1 MFKHGLATA
10 MFMML
15 AFACG
20 PSETSRVSSVAPHD
34 SKSSNLNEIAA
45 RFAPVIHLHP
55 QELYFPMDPEAF
67 LVRSES
73 TRNEDFYR
81 STRRDFR
88 EGKQGRTVVNISED
102 GRQIQYWLFYAKNGC
117 QGGKVRFRVQG
128 PIKLGNIGEMTKT
141 LELCNIAIHEGDWE
155 NVTLRLNSD
164 LSAVESV
171 YLSSHGL
178 GNWLPASAIDFRN
191 GRPYVYSAL
200 NSHAFYARDI
210 GFHADTTI
218 SHDMLDGVL
227 GVEWFQIGD
236 VISEPTVTQAQPQD
250 TVTLNE
256 FDTQKSLVL
265 YDEISNSALKNYPS
279 LWGRLVDAKEV
290 KDIPE
295 FASGPIEWILKAA
308 LKVALQFAPELK
320 NLSNG
325 EAPSGPWTRYDWASF
340 DASKGNGK
348 SGISFDKAMGGTGG
362 HAFTD
367 YDKLKKVSE
376 YQVNEISI
384 RSGDRIDL
392 VCIKVSNVPDLCHGG
407 SGGNE
412 HRLELSLGEY
422 VVEQAMAFG
431 EKDSDVRVFG
441 IRFTTNLGRVLQGGT
456 WTSDSVVQKAPSGMQ
471 LVGWFGTNGD
481 EIDSLGPLYGTVNE

>member
-1 MFKHGLATA
+1 MFRHGLATA
-10 MFMML
+10 MFMIL
-15 AFACG
+15 TLACG
-20 PSETSRVSSVAPHD
+20 RSETSQLSSLASSVAPAPT
-34 SKSSNLNEIAA
+34 LNEIAA
-45 RFAPVIHLHP
+45 RFAPIVHLHP

-67 LVRSES
+67 LVRSDS

-88 EGKQGRTVVNISED
+88 EGRQGRTVVNISDD

-117 QGGKVRFRVQG
+117 QGGKVRFRVSG
-128 PIKLGNIGEMTKT
+128 PIKLGNVGEMTKS

-155 NVTLRLNSD
+155 NVTLRLNED
-164 LSAVESV
+164 LSAVESI
-171 YLSSHGL
+171 YLSSHGY
-178 GNWLPASAIDFRN
+178 GSWLPASAVEFRN

-200 NSHAFYARDI
+200 NSHAFYAKDI

-236 VISEPTVTQAQPQD
+236 IISDLTVTQANPED
-250 TVTLNE
+250 DVTLNE

-265 YDEISNSALKNYPS
+265 YDEISNTALKHYES
-279 LWGRLVDAKEV
+279 AWGRLVNAKEV

-295 FASGPIEWILKAA
+295 FAPGAIEWILKNA

-320 NLSNG
+320 SLSNG
-325 EAPSGPWTRYDWASF
+325 EAPSGPWTRSDWANF
-340 DASKGNGK
+340 DANKGNGK
-348 SGISFDKAMGGTGG
+348 TGISFDKAVGGTGG

-367 YDKLKKVSE
+367 YEKLKKVSE
-376 YQVNEISI
+376 FQVNEISI

-392 VCIKVSNVPDLCHGG
+392 VCLKVSSLPDLCHGG
-407 SGGNE
+407 NGGNE
-412 HRLELSLGEY
+412 QRLELSLGEH
-422 VVEQAMAFG
+422 VVEQAMAMG
-431 EKDSDVRVFG
+431 KKGSDTRIFG
-441 IRFTTNLGRVLQGGT
+441 IRFTTNLGRVLEGGT
-456 WTSDSVVQKAPSGMQ
+456 WTSDSVVQKAPRGMQ
-471 LVGWFGTNGD
+471 LVGWFGTNGE